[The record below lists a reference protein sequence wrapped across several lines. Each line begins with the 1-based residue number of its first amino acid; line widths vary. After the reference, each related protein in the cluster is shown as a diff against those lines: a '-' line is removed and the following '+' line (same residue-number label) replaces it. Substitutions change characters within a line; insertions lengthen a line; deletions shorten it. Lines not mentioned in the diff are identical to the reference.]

1 MEKLMEGMENRLQQ
15 SNNQLN
21 NQLKGMK
28 ESFELWRQ
36 KVDNDIATLQS
47 NQINLNERVSALE
60 GADADLDREKLLKDV
75 RDEFQEQRQ
84 KIIRL
89 NNIVLMG
96 VEESAN
102 GVKLAEEL
110 LKLIVPNWVGPLVEI
125 RVGDP
130 AGKLPRPIRVSLSNL
145 LQKTATLKNCKQLKN
160 RAEFNKI
167 SVRKD
172 LTKKEQAEWRE
183 KAKDRAGGRKR
194 KLSGLLDGESQS
206 DKRILRQRR
215 VSDGMDHSSQ
225 S

>member
-1 MEKLMEGMENRLQQ
+1 MENRLQQ
-15 SNNQLN
+15 S
-21 NQLKGMK
+21 LKGMK

>member
-1 MEKLMEGMENRLQQ
+1 MENRLQQ

>member
-15 SNNQLN
+15 S
-21 NQLKGMK
+21 LKGMK

-96 VEESAN
+96 VEESAD

>member
-1 MEKLMEGMENRLQQ
+1 MENRLQQ
-15 SNNQLN
+15 S
-21 NQLKGMK
+21 LKGMK

-96 VEESAN
+96 VEESAD

>member
-1 MEKLMEGMENRLQQ
+1 MEGMENRLQQ
-15 SNNQLN
+15 S
-21 NQLKGMK
+21 LKGMK

>member
-15 SNNQLN
+15 S
-21 NQLKGMK
+21 LKGMK